1 MGLTKKS
8 GSILSLLLEGG
19 ELMILLFWSP
29 LFYNLMRGGEME
41 MTPPFCFLFTPN
53 INYNAL

>member
-19 ELMILLFWSP
+19 ELIWSP

-41 MTPPFCFLFTPN
+41 ITPPFCFFFTPN

>member
-19 ELMILLFWSP
+19 ELMILLLLVSFV
-29 LFYNLMRGGEME
+29 L
-41 MTPPFCFLFTPN
+41 
-53 INYNAL
+53 